1 MSLVTNMMEKCRFVD
16 KSRVP
21 DGEGGY
27 TVEWTDGAEFDAAI
41 VRDPT
46 MQARIAEASGVSSVY
61 TVTVGRGVP
70 VDFHDVFRRLRDGA
84 IFRVT
89 SLGSDKQTPEV
100 ATFQFQQ
107 VFAER
112 WELPT

>member
-1 MSLVTNMMEKCRFVD
+1 MSLVTNMMERCRFVER
-16 KSRVP
+16 SRVP

-27 TVEWTDGAEFDAAI
+27 TVAWTDGAEFDAVI
-41 VRDPT
+41 VRDTT

-89 SLGSDKQTPEV
+89 SLGSDKQTPDM

-107 VFAER
+107 VSAER
-112 WELPT
+112 WELPA